1 MKHTVNLLSV
11 SVKIR
16 MVFTSVWAVF
26 SARGLHKNALNCA
39 IAKDIVIDWIVNFR
53 YNKEEDRGKENYEHE
68 NEEQQNK
75 LECYETED
83 DLLFDGL
90 LEDHGIITQG
100 IHLFFSQ

>member
-1 MKHTVNLLSV
+1 
-11 SVKIR
+11 

-26 SARGLHKNALNCA
+26 SARGLHKNVLNCA

-68 NEEQQNK
+68 NEEQQYK

-83 DLLFDGL
+83 YLLFDGL